1 MVFRR
6 TIPREAHRFI
16 CQSIRYYSSV
26 ETTVRL
32 PSGVSYRQPTGLFIS
47 NEFGASSDGKQITTY
62 NPRSG
67 EPIAKV
73 FVGGSADVGY
83 AVQSAGSAYQSWR
96 STSGTDR
103 GILLFSLSRLI
114 EEHRTLLASI
124 EAFDTGKSLDA
135 VVTEDIQDCI
145 NVTRYY
151 AGWADKIHG
160 DTIRPFAEKLA
171 YTLYEPFGVCA
182 LIVPWNYPLML
193 ALWKLAPAIAAGN
206 TVVLKTSEL
215 TPLSSLYLGHLI
227 TEAGFPPGVINILSG
242 DGSTGAL
249 LASHARINKISFTGS
264 ITTGKKILQ
273 AAANNL
279 VPVVLELG
287 GKSAAIV
294 FEDAD
299 LEQAVKWCYSG
310 VMSNAGQICSA
321 TSRILIQES
330 IYQKF
335 VEMFKRH
342 TIHMVNAGTLAHGPQ
357 ISAEQ
362 REKVMRYVRSG
373 IEEGARLVYGGQEIK
388 GAGYFMQPT
397 IFADVRDHMKI
408 FQEEVFGP
416 VAVMDAFGTES
427 DAIQRANN
435 SVYGLASAIFTKS
448 LTLAVDTS
456 QKLDVGTV
464 WVNSSQDS
472 DFRVPFGGFRM
483 SGYGGQELG
492 EYAVKNYLRPKA
504 VHVNLGTSL

>member
-1 MVFRR
+1 MIFRR
-6 TIPREAHRFI
+6 RILREARVFI
-16 CQSIRYYSSV
+16 YQSICYYSTV

-32 PSGVSYRQPTGLFIS
+32 PNGLAYRQPTGLFIS

-67 EPIAKV
+67 EPITKV
-73 FVGGSADVGY
+73 FVAGAADVDY
-83 AVQSAGSAYQSWR
+83 AVQSAVSAYNSWR
-96 STSGTDR
+96 TTSGTDR

-114 EEHRTLLASI
+114 EEYKSLLGSI
-124 EAFDTGKSLDA
+124 EALDTGKLMDA
-135 VVTEDIQDCI
+135 VATEDIPDCI

-160 DTIRPFAEKLA
+160 NTIRPFAEKLA

-193 ALWKLAPAIAAGN
+193 AIWKMAPAIAAGN

-227 TEAGFPPGVINILSG
+227 TKAGFPPGVINILSG

-249 LASHARINKISFTGS
+249 LASHARVNKISFTGS
-264 ITTGKKILQ
+264 ATTGKKILQ

-321 TSRILIQES
+321 TSRILIHES
-330 IYQKF
+330 IYQQF
-335 VEMFKRH
+335 VELFKAY
-342 TIHMVNAGTLAHGPQ
+342 TIQMVKTGSLAHGPQ

-362 REKVMRYVRSG
+362 REKVMQYVRSG
-373 IEEGARLVYGGQEIK
+373 IAEGARLVHGGAEIK
-388 GAGYFMQPT
+388 TAGYFMQPT
-397 IFADVRDHMKI
+397 IFADVRDHMRI
-408 FQEEVFGP
+408 FQEEIFGP
-416 VAVMDAFGTES
+416 VVVMDAFATQSE
-427 DAIQRANN
+427 AIQRANN
-435 SVYGLASAIFTKS
+435 STYGLASAIFTKS

-472 DFRVPFGGFRM
+472 DFRVPFGGFKM

-504 VHVNLGTSL
+504 VHLNLGTSL